1 MTGTSKGVVMSH
13 GNFILVLLMV
23 MMDQDGAG
31 EKPNMFQVFGLP
43 LLTATDRECVGLDG

>member
-13 GNFILVLLMV
+13 ENFILVLLV
-23 MMDQDGAG
+23 VTMDQGGAG

-43 LLTATDRECVGLDG
+43 LLTTTNRECVGLDG